1 MQNSDKGAIR
11 LAIGTGLFLGFSLLI
26 LPASP
31 AAEELL
37 RPFRVEAGGSPID
50 VTIGH
55 AAPLVTDLDGD
66 GNPDLL
72 VGQFSS
78 GKLRIYHNEGRQ
90 TEPRFTEFTWFKAGN
105 GDGRVPA
112 G

>member
-72 VGQFSS
+72 
-78 GKLRIYHNEGRQ
+78 
-90 TEPRFTEFTWFKAGN
+90 FTENETQIAKDCSEPKTFLAL
-105 GDGRVPA
+105 
-112 G
+112 